1 MNEQTERRLLWDAS
15 YNIRD
20 LGGYSTKYDQQTR
33 WRAFVRA
40 DNLARLSPDGKT
52 ALVAYGVKTIIDLRS
67 EYELNIDPPAFVSFH
82 GQNGFPSV
90 YQCSHTG

>member
-1 MNEQTERRLLWDAS
+1 MNEQTERRLLWDAC

-40 DNLARLSPDGKT
+40 DDLARLSPMARKRLLLMG
-52 ALVAYGVKTIIDLRS
+52 
-67 EYELNIDPPAFVSFH
+67 
-82 GQNGFPSV
+82 
-90 YQCSHTG
+90 